1 MFVKELAETK
11 VLQIVINGEPRD
23 IPGGLTVLTLLTYLG
38 IGTDRVAVELNR
50 EIVRQAR
57 WAETPVDAGAQ
68 VEIVQFVG
76 GG

>member
-1 MFVKELAETK
+1 MFFAATQTVK
-11 VLQIVINGEPRD
+11 IVVNGVSHSVPR
-23 IPGGLTVLTLLTYLG
+23 GLTVADLLAHLG
-38 IGTDRVAVELNR
+38 IEPDRVAVELNR

-57 WAETPVDAGAQ
+57 WIATVVDAGAQ